1 MIGSVSFPP
10 GRPPRVHDPQES
22 GHRQVPPVTGNP
34 ADVPVVA
41 QLTGTF
47 VRERR
52 AGDDRRRHWS
62 LWSILYGGVRPRR
75 RRERRRDDH
84 EQHWLDWHEPSVLY
98 LAIAIVLLSCT
109 DALLTLN
116 LLAVGGEEL
125 NVIMDHLI
133 GRDASLFL
141 AVKIGLTVVS
151 VVLLGVAARRRFF
164 GVLRVGLILEVV
176 CLGYAVLI
184 GYELVLLWRYLGDS
198 GATGALLGLF
208 SLG

>member
-1 MIGSVSFPP
+1 
-10 GRPPRVHDPQES
+10 VHDPQES
-22 GHRQVPPVTGNP
+22 GARQVPPSTTGNP
-34 ADVPVVA
+34 GDVPVVA
-41 QLTGTF
+41 QLTGAF

-52 AGDDRRRHWS
+52 TGDDRRRHWS

-125 NVIMDHLI
+125 NVIMDHFI

-164 GVLRVGLILEVV
+164 GVVRVGLILEAV